1 MQVSV
6 ETTQGLERRL
16 TITVPA
22 ESVDNAVKSRL
33 QQLAKTQ
40 RINGFRPGKVPVSV
54 IKKRYGQAVRQEVA
68 GDVMQQNF
76 YQAIVQEK
84 INPAG
89 MPSFEL
95 TKDQDGEDLEFVA
108 KFEVYPEVE
117 VKGVDD
123 IEIEKTVV
131 EIADEDLDNMLETL
145 QKQHGEWKEVK
156 RKARKDDRMV
166 IDFVGTIDGE
176 EFDGGKAEDFTLE
189 LGKDRMIPGFEKPLV
204 GAKKGEEVIVDV
216 TFPEDY
222 HAEALKGKEAQFTV
236 NVKKV
241 EGLTLPKVDEEFAKL
256 FGIEDGDV
264 EALKAEVRKNME
276 RELGQTLKT
285 QLKEEVIAKLL
296 EKNELDLPAAL
307 VDQEVNALR
316 EQAKQRFSQQ
326 GGGQNLPDLPAELFS
341 DNAKRRVSIGL
352 LLGEVIKQNELKA
365 DEERVKEMIETAASA
380 YEDPSEVVEY
390 YNNNQEL
397 MQQMQNVA
405 LEEQAIEWVLEQAKV
420 TEVTK
425 AFDEV
430 MNKQA

>member
-22 ESVDNAVKSRL
+22 DSVDSAVKSRL

-54 IKKRYGQAVRQEVA
+54 IQKRFGQAVRQEVA

-76 YQAIVQEK
+76 YQAVMQEN
-84 INPAG
+84 ITPAG
-89 MPSFEL
+89 MPKFEL
-95 TKDQDGEDLEFVA
+95 TKDQRGEDLEFVA
-108 KFEVYPEVE
+108 SFEVYPEVE
-117 VKGVDD
+117 VKGVDE
-123 IEIEKTVV
+123 IEIEKPVV
-131 EIADEDLDNMLETL
+131 EITDEDLDNMMETL
-145 QKQHGEWKEVK
+145 QKQHATWKEVK
-156 RKARKDDRMV
+156 RKARKDDRVV
-166 IDFVGTIDGE
+166 IDFVGKIDGE

-189 LGKDRMIPGFEKPLV
+189 LGKGRMIPGFEKPLV
-204 GAKKGEEVIVDV
+204 GAKAGEDVTVEV

-222 HAEALKGKEAQFTV
+222 HAEALKGKDAVFDV
-236 NVKKV
+236 HVKNV
-241 EGLTLPKVDEEFAKL
+241 EGQQLPDVDDEFAKL
-256 FGIEDGDV
+256 FGV
-264 EALKAEVRKNME
+264 EEGGVDALKDEVRKNMQ
-276 RELGQTLKT
+276 RELDQTLKANV
-285 QLKEEVIAKLL
+285 KEDVIAKLL
-296 EKNELDLPAAL
+296 EKNEIDVPQAM

-326 GGGQNLPDLPAELFS
+326 GGGQNMPELPAELFT

-352 LLGEVIKQNELKA
+352 ILGEIIKKNELKA
-365 DEERVKEMIETAASA
+365 DEEKVNALIETSASA
-380 YEDPSEVVEY
+380 YEDPQEVIDY
-390 YNNNQEL
+390 YKNNDEL

-405 LEEQAIEWVLEQAKV
+405 LEEQAIEWVLDKAK
-420 TEVTK
+420 TQEVTK